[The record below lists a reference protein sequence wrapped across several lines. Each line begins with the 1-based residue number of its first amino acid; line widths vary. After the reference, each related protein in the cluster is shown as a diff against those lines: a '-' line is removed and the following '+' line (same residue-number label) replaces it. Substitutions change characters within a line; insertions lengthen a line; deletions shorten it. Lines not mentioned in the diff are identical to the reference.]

1 MATELGVIKEELP
14 TIEDCPI
21 LDRMKAFEISQGTN
35 PTIEHIFRDKN
46 GKPLDL
52 SELLGDSDSA
62 STSDTPKGSVLA
74 RVREYLGVGLD
85 GVCDTIWDYT
95 VTSPEPGA
103 GIVRADIDDDM
114 TNEAGIYE
122 VNWALKNPAGKILQ
136 IDRSILSVERS
147 LFAPL
152 EQLARRLGP
161 PTLMEIRM
169 SIRDSTATNLLTE
182 EFEFGAEE
190 IMQCIYRPISEWN
203 STPPLISKYTTKNF
217 PHREYWLKAI
227 SGYLHQT
234 AAAFYRR
241 NTQTYTGSGLTKSD
255 LDREKE
261 YTAVAMLLINEW
273 REWMLGFKRTQ
284 NANLFIGY
292 M

>member
-14 TIEDCPI
+14 TLEDCPI

-74 RVREYLGVGLD
+74 RAREYLGTGLD
-85 GVCDTIWDYT
+85 GVSDTIWDYE
-95 VTSPEPGA
+95 VTSPMPGG
-103 GIVRADIDDDM
+103 GIVRAEIDDDL
-114 TNEAGIYE
+114 THEAGIYE
-122 VNWALKNPAGKILQ
+122 LNWALKNPAGKILQ

-147 LFAPL
+147 LFAPV

-169 SIRDSTATNLLTE
+169 SIRDSTTTNLLTE
-182 EFEFGAEE
+182 ELEFGAEE

-203 STPPLISKYTTKNF
+203 STPPLVSKYTTKTF

-241 NTQTYTGSGLTKSD
+241 NTQTYTGGGLTKSD

-261 YTAVAMLLINEW
+261 YTAVAQMLIMEW

-284 NANLFIGY
+284 NARGFIGY

>member
-1 MATELGVIKEELP
+1 MSTELGVVKEAIP
-14 TIEDCPI
+14 QYQDCPI
-21 LDRMKAFEISQGTN
+21 LDRLKAFEVQQGTS
-35 PTIEHIFRDKN
+35 PTLEHVFRDKN
-46 GKPLDL
+46 GKPIDL
-52 SELLGDSDSA
+52 SELIGDSDSA
-62 STSDTPKGSVLA
+62 STSDTPKGSVEA
-74 RVREYLGVGLD
+74 RVREYLGTGLD
-85 GVCDTIWDYT
+85 GVCDVLWEYP

-103 GIVRADIDDDM
+103 GIVRFEIDDDL
-114 TNEAGIYE
+114 TDNAGIYE
-122 VNWALKNPAGKILQ
+122 VNWALKNPAGKILT
-136 IDRSILSVERS
+136 IDRSIMSIERS
-147 LFAPL
+147 LFAPMP
-152 EQLARRLGP
+152 QLAARLGP

-169 SIRDSTATNLLTE
+169 TIRDSVTTNLLTE

-203 STPPLISKYTTKNF
+203 STPPLISKYTTKTF

-227 SGYLHQT
+227 NGYLHET

-241 NTQTYTGSGLTKSD
+241 NTQQYTGGGMTKSD

-261 YTAVAMLLINEW
+261 YTTAARVLIMEW

-284 NANLFIGY
+284 NARAFVGY